1 MSVTCLLS
9 AVMPMRLNLRLL
21 HSAFQEII
29 PFESKELVIK
39 ASDISKFWSLFDTF
53 VTEIKQEY
61 VKKIPNGGSPSD
73 NVVRAMAIGRIAVL
87 EEILGERSTK
97 I

>member
-1 MSVTCLLS
+1 
-9 AVMPMRLNLRLL
+9 MRLNLKLLRL
-21 HSAFQEII
+21 AFQETI
-29 PFESKELVIK
+29 PFGNKEVVLK
-39 ASDISKFWSLFDTF
+39 ASDISEFWNIFDSF

-73 NVVRAMAIGRIAVL
+73 NIVRAMAIGRVAVL
-87 EEILGERSTK
+87 VEILGEKSTK

>member
-1 MSVTCLLS
+1 
-9 AVMPMRLNLRLL
+9 MRLNLKLL
-21 HSAFQEII
+21 RSEFQDIL
-29 PFESKELVIK
+29 PFESKELVLK
-39 ASDISKFWSLFDTF
+39 PQEISRFWNVFDTF

-73 NVVRAMAIGRIAVL
+73 NIVRAMTIGRIAVL
-87 EEILGERSTK
+87 EEILGEKPTK